1 VPTSICAMRSNSS
14 TNVWLRCVQVDD
26 DDDDAR
32 TPPPTPEAAGT
43 TAGGDVV
50 AVRET
55 PVAADGGV
63 KGGSSGSKSNIGR
76 SRSKST
82 SNDDS
87 DDNDDDGDGDVVD
100 DDVVAAEAVDGQTVA
115 ESRSNSDENVKIG
128 GGDKG
133 NADVRS
139 QPNRS
144 SRMDDVVASSSAE
157 RTESPKCSPKSA
169 GRDGVASRRS
179 EPSSRAP
186 GRSSR
191 TRQGVDGG
199 ATAAET
205 HIVVSAAAS
214 ASTARSVLRMS
225 TERRSDGS
233 RRRSDRVSGAAV
245 RTLARLSSTTRC
257 LSCSRSSSTLQV
269 DESVF
274 SSSSD
279 NDDVLFRFSWFDVT
293 TSHMTPVRHR
303 HITTVL
309 SQRLTQLTMS
319 ACPVAHF
326 RLMSAHSTTLYR
338 NHHNHRTSPLS
349 FIIYCCSLQITVQ
362 P

>member
-1 VPTSICAMRSNSS
+1 MPTSICAMRSNSS

-191 TRQGVDGG
+191 TRQGVDGAQRVENEHG
-199 ATAAET
+199 APQRRLAATQRPRQRSRRT
-205 HIVVSAAAS
+205 HLGQTQLHHSMSELQPVVVDAAG
-214 ASTARSVLRMS
+214 RRVGFLVVLR
-225 TERRSDGS
+225 
-233 RRRSDRVSGAAV
+233 
-245 RTLARLSSTTRC
+245 
-257 LSCSRSSSTLQV
+257 Q
-269 DESVF
+269 
-274 SSSSD
+274 
-279 NDDVLFRFSWFDVT
+279 
-293 TSHMTPVRHR
+293 
-303 HITTVL
+303 
-309 SQRLTQLTMS
+309 
-319 ACPVAHF
+319 
-326 RLMSAHSTTLYR
+326 
-338 NHHNHRTSPLS
+338 
-349 FIIYCCSLQITVQ
+349 
-362 P
+362 